1 MHQTRSESPCDEV
14 LKLFFI
20 IFLYCNKCN
29 ENIFA
34 GPLFNEISGQDEIDV
49 YIPILKEGF
58 DKY

>member
-1 MHQTRSESPCDEV
+1 M
-14 LKLFFI
+14 KI
-20 IFLYCNKCN
+20 Y
-29 ENIFA
+29 FA